1 MNTICRDIFRAIH
14 ERKWLSIEYKNGK
27 DEVTK
32 YWIGIMEI
40 DPIRKSMHV
49 MGLHLG
55 QYTTMSLYIYIDSIL
70 SSAVIEGSYFETKQE
85 LIDDITYNQGK
96 YRRIFDNVANLKVL
110 NYLVDCNKM
119 DSVPYK
125 TDYVLIEHLDGE
137 WQGTYKL
144 TPEQFRQ
151 IVSKFQ
157 YGAKDAA
164 SKKKMK

>member
-1 MNTICRDIFRAIH
+1 
-14 ERKWLSIEYKNGK
+14 
-27 DEVTK
+27 
-32 YWIGIMEI
+32 
-40 DPIRKSMHV
+40 
-49 MGLHLG
+49 
-55 QYTTMSLYIYIDSIL
+55 MSLYIYIDSIL

-96 YRRIFDNVANLKVL
+96 YRRIFDNIANLKVL

-125 TDYVLIEHLDGE
+125 TDYALIEHLDGE

-151 IVSKFQ
+151 IPFIFLFQSKFLNIHYLFSPNSTTSSFIESTLQ
-157 YGAKDAA
+157 ESVFHPFSIRKLH
-164 SKKKMK
+164 

>member
-14 ERKWLSIEYKNGK
+14 ERKWLSIEYRNGK

-96 YRRIFDNVANLKVL
+96 YRRIFDNIANLKVL
-110 NYLVDCNKM
+110 NYLVD
-119 DSVPYK
+119 
-125 TDYVLIEHLDGE
+125 
-137 WQGTYKL
+137 
-144 TPEQFRQ
+144 
-151 IVSKFQ
+151 
-157 YGAKDAA
+157 
-164 SKKKMK
+164 

>member
-96 YRRIFDNVANLKVL
+96 YRRIFDTLEK
-110 NYLVDCNKM
+110 NK
-119 DSVPYK
+119 DDR
-125 TDYVLIEHLDGE
+125 TRRTE
-137 WQGTYKL
+137 KL
-144 TPEQFRQ
+144 TKLLQRHEER
-151 IVSKFQ
+151 IELKEREE
-157 YGAKDAA
+157 AILK
-164 SKKKMK
+164 

>member
-1 MNTICRDIFRAIH
+1 
-14 ERKWLSIEYKNGK
+14 
-27 DEVTK
+27 
-32 YWIGIMEI
+32 MEI

-96 YRRIFDNVANLKVL
+96 YRRIFDNIANLKVL

-125 TDYVLIEHLDGE
+125 TDYAIWMVNGRGLISSHRSSLGRLY
-137 WQGTYKL
+137 QSFNM
-144 TPEQFRQ
+144 EQRMPLPRR
-151 IVSKFQ
+151 K
-157 YGAKDAA
+157 
-164 SKKKMK
+164 

>member
-1 MNTICRDIFRAIH
+1 
-14 ERKWLSIEYKNGK
+14 
-27 DEVTK
+27 
-32 YWIGIMEI
+32 MEI

-96 YRRIFDNVANLKVL
+96 YRRIFDNIANLKVL

-119 DSVPYK
+119 DSVHIMHSLSIWM
-125 TDYVLIEHLDGE
+125 VNGRELISSHRSSLGRL
-137 WQGTYKL
+137 YRSSNM
-144 TPEQFRQ
+144 EQRMLHPTR
-151 IVSKFQ
+151 K
-157 YGAKDAA
+157 
-164 SKKKMK
+164 

>member
-1 MNTICRDIFRAIH
+1 
-14 ERKWLSIEYKNGK
+14 
-27 DEVTK
+27 
-32 YWIGIMEI
+32 MEI

-96 YRRIFDNVANLKVL
+96 YRRIFDNIANLKVL

-125 TDYVLIEHLDGE
+125 TDYALIEHLDGE
-137 WQGTYKL
+137 WQGAYLIIKNIIT
-144 TPEQFRQ
+144 T
-151 IVSKFQ
+151 S
-157 YGAKDAA
+157 
-164 SKKKMK
+164 